1 MRKRVFAIQC
11 TTMALIASLF
21 VPMLAIAAQNPSQS
35 SAQTSIGK
43 HQSTHNKPAVSHD
56 ALQWRPTKQ
65 AKLVGRS
72 KRHVK
77 KYPIIVRKVVQVGG
91 IRGNLAATR
100 TVDGR
105 LSTHI
110 YRLPAQSKP
119 AAVVSSFQ
127 KQLTGK
133 GYQAV
138 FQCSGKQCGPHFAQV
153 SPGARHASQYF
164 SSNGPVGHY
173 FVAEKSGPAFDR
185 YVVMQISAPSSGK
198 PHALINHI
206 RTQPLQIAS
215 IHVSAH
221 QMAQSIHKTGRVAL
235 YGIYFATNSA
245 QLQPKSK
252 PTLTQIAKLLANNPK
267 LNLLVV
273 GHTDSRGSFQYN
285 MKLSRRRAKAVV
297 NALVNNYGV
306 DRSRLKPWGD
316 GYTAPRATNR
326 SKRGRARN
334 RRVELVPR

>member
-1 MRKRVFAIQC
+1 
-11 TTMALIASLF
+11 MALMAGLL
-21 VPMLAIAAQNPSQS
+21 VPMLAMAAQNSSETAAQPSTGQ
-35 SAQTSIGK
+35 
-43 HQSTHNKPAVSHD
+43 HQSTSNKQAAGQSS
-56 ALQWRPTKQ
+56 LQLRPIKQ
-65 AKLVGRS
+65 AKLVSRS

-77 KYPIIVRKVVQVGG
+77 KYPIIVRQVVQVGG

-110 YRLPAQSKP
+110 YRLPAQSNP
-119 AAVVSSFQ
+119 SAIVSSYQ
-127 KQLTGK
+127 KRLTHN

-138 FQCSGKQCGPHFAQV
+138 FQCSGQQCGPHFAQV

-164 SSNGPVGHY
+164 SSKGAVGHY
-173 FVAEKSGPAFDR
+173 LVAEKSGPAFDR
-185 YVVMQISAPSSGK
+185 YVVMQISAAGSGK
-198 PHALINHI
+198 PHALINRI
-206 RTQPLQIAS
+206 QTQPLQIAS
-215 IHVSAH
+215 IQVSAH
-221 QMAQSIHKTGRVAL
+221 QMAQSIHKSGRVAL

-245 QLQPKSK
+245 KLQPKSK
-252 PTLTQIAKLLANNPK
+252 PTLSQIAKLLANKPK
-267 LNLLVV
+267 LKLLVV

-285 MKLSRRRAKAVV
+285 IKLSRRRAKAVV

-306 DRSRLKPWGD
+306 DRNRLKPWGD

-334 RRVELVPR
+334 RRVDLVPR